1 MEKKHIENRV
11 AVKGLINGFI
21 AYGVLLAFLFISL
34 VVFVSWLL
42 NKYQDSINYDVLK
55 YTLPVFAAFLAFFL
69 IRLVCRLSTYDLF
82 KKCKV
87 DKKDERKI
95 SSKMN
100 FFFIGCVIISVV
112 LILFILNVRFNNQ
125 KMDIEQASQ
134 EYYDDFPPSF
144 AEYLTIEM
152 ISDFRVDRAVTLIQV
167 IIIEIGLLFGLFS
180 LISTQK
186 KFIGRYNTGEDDKS
200 DEIQKSSEQKNETKK
215 ENTKKTEPKS
225 RKESTKRTSKKNI
238 KKEKSSD

>member
-1 MEKKHIENRV
+1 
-11 AVKGLINGFI
+11 
-21 AYGVLLAFLFISL
+21 
-34 VVFVSWLL
+34 
-42 NKYQDSINYDVLK
+42 
-55 YTLPVFAAFLAFFL
+55 
-69 IRLVCRLSTYDLF
+69 
-82 KKCKV
+82 
-87 DKKDERKI
+87 
-95 SSKMN
+95 MN

-134 EYYDDFPPSF
+134 EYYDDFPASF

-152 ISDFRVDRAVTLIQV
+152 ISDFRMDRAVTLIQV

-186 KFIGRYNTGEDDKS
+186 KFIERYNTGEDDKS
-200 DEIQKSSEQKNETKK
+200 GEIQKSSKQENKTKK
-215 ENTKKTEPKS
+215 ENTKKTESEPK
-225 RKESTKRTSKKNI
+225 KSTKQTSKKNI